1 MDVVTDQP
9 TVKEVLARMDDGWAS
24 FSQAVHAVGPERLEH
39 RLGENAWTRKQMLA
53 HIAIWHDLTIERLN
67 EHAATGKPPE
77 AEEDEDDVNARA
89 ARGAVGRT
97 SGEVILAMEE
107 SFRRLRREVARIS
120 KEQLRADDS
129 WASAVI
135 AANTYRHYAE
145 HLSDLDGRS
154 A

>member
-1 MDVVTDQP
+1 MDVATDQP
-9 TVKEVLARMDDGWAS
+9 TVKEVLARMDEGWAS
-24 FSQAVHAVGPERLEH
+24 FSQAVRGVGAERLEH

-53 HIAIWHDLTIERLN
+53 HIAVWHDLTIERLV
-67 EHAATGKPPE
+67 EHAASGKQSD

-107 SFRRLRREVARIS
+107 SFRRLRREVARMS
-120 KEQLRADDS
+120 NEQLAADSS
-129 WASAVI
+129 WAASLI
-135 AANTYRHYAE
+135 AANTYRHYDE
-145 HLSDLDGRS
+145 HLPDLNRRS

>member
-1 MDVVTDQP
+1 MDVATDQP
-9 TVKEVLARMDDGWAS
+9 TVKEVLARMDDGWTR
-24 FSQAVHAVGPERLEH
+24 FSQAVRSVGAERLEH

-53 HIAIWHDLTIERLN
+53 HVAVWHDLTIERLT
-67 EHAATGKPPE
+67 EHAATGKPSD

-107 SFRRLRREVARIS
+107 SFRRLRREVARMS
-120 KEQLRADDS
+120 NEQLAADSS
-129 WASAVI
+129 WAASLI
-135 AANTYRHYAE
+135 AANTYRHYGE
-145 HLSDLDGRS
+145 HLPDLNGRS